1 MPLNPS
7 IRFQNRWSS
16 IQSEQDFLQIQRN
29 GITLGWIDHNGI
41 PQGSLSQ
48 NGGGGGGET
57 PTQVA
62 LAPGSS
68 GNFTVAHGLSTTPK
82 AVIVQMTSGG
92 AIWFQTVLFDQTNI
106 YLVGSD
112 PGVTGIA
119 LVYA

>member
-1 MPLNPS
+1 MPSNPS
-7 IRFQNRWSS
+7 IEFQNRWSS

-29 GITLGWIDHNGI
+29 GITLGWVDHNGI
-41 PQGSLSQ
+41 PQGSLAQ

-62 LAPGSS
+62 LVPGVS

-92 AIWFQTVLFDQTNI
+92 AVWFQTALYDQTNI
-106 YLVGSD
+106 YLVASD
-112 PGVTGIA
+112 PSVTGIA